1 MTFTFYFLIL
11 NNPNNKNH
19 LKQKA
24 EKLGKNRKVMVI
36 PQIIKI
42 KRISAW
48 THNSKQFTVFLDGR
62 KMPGR
67 IGNGEERKIAVD
79 PGFHELPLKMGL
91 LGSNTVKAAGS
102 LGQMPNRRFLN

>member
-1 MTFTFYFLIL
+1 
-11 NNPNNKNH
+11 
-19 LKQKA
+19 
-24 EKLGKNRKVMVI
+24 MVI

-62 KMPGR
+62 KMPRR
-67 IGNGEERKIAVD
+67 IGNGEEQKIAVD
-79 PGFHELPLKMGL
+79 PGFHELSLKMGL
-91 LGSNTVKAAGS
+91 LGSNTVQAAGS

>member
-1 MTFTFYFLIL
+1 
-11 NNPNNKNH
+11 
-19 LKQKA
+19 
-24 EKLGKNRKVMVI
+24 MVI

-42 KRISAW
+42 ERISAL

-79 PGFHELPLKMGL
+79 PGFHELSLKMGL
-91 LGSNTVKAAGS
+91 LGSNTVKFEINDNNPMIFQCGFKKLTFWES
-102 LGQMPNRRFLN
+102 IFPLFKMIFKPNDFLWIAIVKSRR